1 MFRVQIRLKTGIYT
15 YTFEIEND
23 KMLGIFV

>member
-1 MFRVQIRLKTGIYT
+1 MFRVQIPLKTGIYT